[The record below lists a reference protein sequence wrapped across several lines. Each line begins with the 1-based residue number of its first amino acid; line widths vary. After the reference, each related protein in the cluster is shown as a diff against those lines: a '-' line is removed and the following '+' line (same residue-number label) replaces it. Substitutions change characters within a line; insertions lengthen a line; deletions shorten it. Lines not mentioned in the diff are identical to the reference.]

1 MTTPATLID
10 IGTLIESIPGVYGGR
25 PRLARSGLPI
35 IQLVA
40 EVRAGRTIQEI
51 ISAYG
56 LDEESGYAGLAF
68 YLANKAALDQ
78 ELDERNELG
87 SRLYGEWKRE
97 HPDWSGELKARNR
110 LE

>member
-1 MTTPATLID
+1 MTTASLID

-40 EVRAGRTIQEI
+40 EIRGGRTIQEI
-51 ISAYG
+51 IEAYD

-78 ELDERNELG
+78 DLDERNELG
-87 SRLYGEWKRE
+87 RKMADEARPAQLELQRRLRE
-97 HPDWSGELKARNR
+97 QRQTS
-110 LE
+110 

>member
-1 MTTPATLID
+1 MTTASLID

-40 EVRAGRTIQEI
+40 EIRGGRTIQEI
-51 ISAYG
+51 IDAYE
-56 LDEESGYAGLAF
+56 LDEESGYVGLAF

-78 ELDERNELG
+78 DLDERNEFGRKMAEEARPAQLELQK
-87 SRLYGEWKRE
+87 RLRE
-97 HPDWSGELKARNR
+97 KHRSP
-110 LE
+110 

>member
-1 MTTPATLID
+1 MTTASLID

-40 EVRAGRTIQEI
+40 EIRGGRTIQEI
-51 ISAYG
+51 INAYE

-78 ELDERNELG
+78 DLDERNELG
-87 SRLYGEWKRE
+87 RKMYEEWQRDN
-97 HPDWSGELKARNR
+97 PDWQERLKAGKSSS
-110 LE
+110 